1 MVKLNVKTFGSIKE
15 YFKLILFRLFTL
27 ALIFLTNEINN
38 TLYDYQ
44 ICDRFINQLFYIDD
58 LQLFLKSDNKYESF
72 LTTITKSVM
81 ISP

>member
-15 YFKLILFRLFTL
+15 YFQLILFRLFTV
-27 ALIFLTNEINN
+27 ALIFPSNEINN

-44 ICDRFINQLFYIDD
+44 IYDRFINQLFYIDD

-72 LTTITKSVM
+72 LTTITK
-81 ISP
+81 